1 MKLGIPKEIH
11 DGERRVAVAPPTIA
25 KLRKRGFSVV
35 IEAGAGT
42 GASYPDESYTEA
54 GADVVP
60 DARAVWEQAD
70 VVLKVRA
77 PEAHPTTGE
86 HECDLLH
93 EGQLLICMLWP
104 AQNKELIDRIAA
116 RKASAIAMDQIPRI
130 TRAQKMDVLSST
142 ANIAGYRA
150 VIEAAQVY
158 SSFFTAQMTAA
169 GKVAPARV
177 LVIGAGVAGLAAIGT
192 ARGMG
197 AIVRAF
203 DTRPAVK
210 DQVKSLGG
218 EFLEV
223 EFEESGEGTGGYAKV
238 MSKEFIEAEM
248 ALFAEQAK
256 EVDIVITTALIPG
269 KPAPKLW
276 RDYMVEAM
284 RPGSVVVDLA
294 AEQGGNCDLTEP
306 GQAVVRHGVTIIGY
320 TDLASRM
327 ANVASEMYGTNLT
340 HLLDDMGN
348 AEGFHIDHDD
358 EVVRTA
364 LIVEDGQVMWPPPKK
379 EAPPA
384 PPPKPTPAPAP
395 APRAAA
401 AAPGR
406 SLAPVFAS
414 IAIMAMVAGWFYLRF
429 TASAHSGPNL
439 ATYQLLQHLTV
450 FVLAVFV
457 GWQVVWNVTPA
468 LHTPLMSVTNAISGI
483 IIIGG
488 MLQSG
493 STGSAAVIIGAAA
506 TLLAAINVSG
516 GFLVTQRMLKMF
528 RK

>member
-25 KLRKRGFSVV
+25 KLRKRGFDVV
-35 IEAGAGT
+35 IEAGAGI
-42 GASYPDESYTEA
+42 GASYPDETYAEV
-54 GADVVP
+54 GAEIAP
-60 DARAVWEQAD
+60 DARTVWEQAD
-70 VVLKVRA
+70 IVLKVRA
-77 PEAHPTTGE
+77 PEAHPATGE
-86 HECDLLH
+86 HECDLLR

-116 RKASAIAMDQIPRI
+116 RKASAISMDQIPRI

-142 ANIAGYRA
+142 ANIAGYRS
-150 VIEAAQVY
+150 VVEAANVY
-158 SSFFTAQMTAA
+158 SSFFTSQMTAA

-177 LVIGAGVAGLAAIGT
+177 LVIGAGVAGLAAIGA

-210 DQVKSLGG
+210 DQVKSMGG
-218 EFLEV
+218 EFLEL
-223 EFEESGEGTGGYAKV
+223 EFEESGEGAGGYAKV
-238 MSKEFIEAEM
+238 MSKEFIDAEM
-248 ALFAEQAK
+248 AMFAEQAK

-276 RDYMVEAM
+276 RDYMVQAM

-327 ANVASEMYGTNLT
+327 ANVASEMYGTNMA

-358 EVVRTA
+358 
-364 LIVEDGQVMWPPPKK
+364 
-379 EAPPA
+379 
-384 PPPKPTPAPAP
+384 
-395 APRAAA
+395 
-401 AAPGR
+401 
-406 SLAPVFAS
+406 
-414 IAIMAMVAGWFYLRF
+414 
-429 TASAHSGPNL
+429 
-439 ATYQLLQHLTV
+439 
-450 FVLAVFV
+450 
-457 GWQVVWNVTPA
+457 
-468 LHTPLMSVTNAISGI
+468 
-483 IIIGG
+483 
-488 MLQSG
+488 
-493 STGSAAVIIGAAA
+493 
-506 TLLAAINVSG
+506 
-516 GFLVTQRMLKMF
+516 
-528 RK
+528 